1 MDLHGMSNIMA
12 NMSLKIVL
20 GMIKFVEKGTLCEL
34 GFGLFCMGVE
44 VKLGDK
50 KIMVQLKETG
60 QGNEWRK

>member
-1 MDLHGMSNIMA
+1 MDLHGMSKIMA

-50 KIMVQLKETG
+50 KIMVHLKEAGRGRAG
-60 QGNEWRK
+60 Q